1 MAQSYKRLGT
11 LASTGTITTA
21 DTLYTAS
28 ATAGTSTVVSTI
40 AITNTAGTAATYRLA
55 IHTSAAL
62 PGTAAGYL
70 AYGGTVAA
78 NDTIFLTLGVVLDP
92 TNRYL
97 VCSAS
102 ANTVGFSAFG
112 VEIS

>member
-1 MAQSYKRLGT
+1 MAQLYKRLGA

-28 ATAGTSTVVSTI
+28 ATAATSTVLSTI
-40 AITNTAGTAATYRLA
+40 SICNTAAATATYR
-55 IHTSAAL
+55 ICINT
-62 PGTAAGYL
+62 TAAFATAGYI

-78 NDTIFLTLGVVLDP
+78 NDTVFLTVGTVLDP

-97 VCSAS
+97 MCSAS
-102 ANTVGFSAFG
+102 AATVVFAAFG